1 MTKPTRTTN
10 PLHFEDLD
18 PRRFED
24 LALALVY
31 RLRTWEDIH
40 HDGRT
45 GSDDGVDIRAI
56 ERSIDGSLRHWFVQ
70 CKRYQSFASAQA
82 RTAVDEALAKAAEP
96 PDVLLLVL
104 GCDVSLATRTEYE
117 AYAAGTGI
125 ETAMLW
131 TSSKL
136 EAMLYAEHTD
146 LLFSFFGVS
155 LARAERTREN
165 NVRRTLAMKR
175 KLAKLIPHGKRPD
188 LIIRSIDD
196 EMYPEVDEAPEGKI
210 SSWFKAEFGRHY
222 HNGIELI
229 LNIQMIIID
238 RKTKKWAMIDHK
250 DPLIKAANFEYE
262 RVINQT
268 AYVVMKVY
276 TIGRIPFRN
285 IFEVDEDG
293 DEYYNFP
300 HLYCRYVDAGMP
312 YEVILQREVDGY
324 REFFPK
330 DQFPFADREP
340 LAETP
345 LP

>member
-1 MTKPTRTTN
+1 MPKPTRTTN

-56 ERSIDGSLRHWFVQ
+56 ERAVDGSLRHWFVQ
-70 CKRYQSFASAQA
+70 CKRYQSFASAQSK
-82 RTAVDEALAKAAEP
+82 TAVDDALAKTSEP

-104 GCDVSLATRTEYE
+104 GCDVSLTTRTDYE
-117 AYAAGTGI
+117 AYATEKGL

-136 EAMLYAEHTD
+136 ETMLYAEHTD

-155 LARAERTREN
+155 LARTERTREN
-165 NVRRTLAMKR
+165 NVRRTLATKR
-175 KLAKLIPHGKRPD
+175 KLTRLIPHGKSPD
-188 LIIRSIDD
+188 ILIRSIDD
-196 EMYPEVDEAPEGKI
+196 EMYPEVDEAPKGKI
-210 SSWFKAEFGRHY
+210 SSWFKAEFGGHY

-238 RKTKKWAMIDHK
+238 RETGKWAMIDHQE
-250 DPLIKAANFEYE
+250 PQIKAANFGYE
-262 RVINQT
+262 KAIDT
-268 AYVVMKVY
+268 SHYAIMKVF

-285 IFEVDEDG
+285 IFEIDEDG
-293 DEYYNFP
+293 DEYYNFI
-300 HLYCRYVDAGMP
+300 HLYCRYADAGMP
-312 YEVILQREVDGY
+312 YEVIMQREVDGY

-330 DQFPFADREP
+330 DQFPFSERKP
-340 LAETP
+340 LA
-345 LP
+345 